1 MKGGDRG
8 KKEAS
13 SFLLLKG
20 TFLLLLSPVAAA
32 SAAAPWQEEPLTPPE
47 PPLAQSVP
55 PRRGAGL
62 DRGGGPR
69 AGGGRGGGA
78 GRRGAGIPAQEPMR
92 CAHTSFGPMGP
103 PALSRSPFL
112 QRPASSL
119 GFPPSPAKEG
129 EGGKRECG
137 GRVIMGR
144 YGAYN
149 RAGGGRRERSCVGT
163 ILGGEVLG
171 GKGGGC

>member
-1 MKGGDRG
+1 MGGE
-8 KKEAS
+8 EAS

-20 TFLLLLSPVAAA
+20 AFLLLLLSPVAAA
-32 SAAAPWQEEPLTPPE
+32 AAAAPWQGEPLTPPE

-55 PRRGAGL
+55 PRRGAGQ

-69 AGGGRGGGA
+69 AGGGRGAGA
-78 GRRGAGIPAQEPMR
+78 GRRGAGIPAPEPMG
-92 CAHTSFGPMGP
+92 CAHTASGPMGP
-103 PALSRSPFL
+103 PPLSRSPFL

-119 GFPPSPAKEG
+119 GFPPAPGRAG
-129 EGGKRECG
+129 EGGTRECG

-144 YGAYN
+144 SGAYN
-149 RAGGGRRERSCVGT
+149 RAGGGRRERQCVAT
-163 ILGGEVLG
+163 IRGGEVLG